1 MNLEFSKS
9 FEKQLKGI
17 PDNISK
23 EGVAGAIKE
32 IIEAKTVSQIPS
44 AKKMKGHKS
53 AYRIRIGDY
62 RLGFYIDKGVAL
74 ITTLAHRKDIYKKF
88 P

>member
-23 EGVAGAIKE
+23 KGVAGAIKE

-44 AKKMKGHKS
+44 AKKMKGLK
-53 AYRIRIGDY
+53 
-62 RLGFYIDKGVAL
+62 AL
-74 ITTLAHRKDIYKKF
+74 IGSE
-88 P
+88 